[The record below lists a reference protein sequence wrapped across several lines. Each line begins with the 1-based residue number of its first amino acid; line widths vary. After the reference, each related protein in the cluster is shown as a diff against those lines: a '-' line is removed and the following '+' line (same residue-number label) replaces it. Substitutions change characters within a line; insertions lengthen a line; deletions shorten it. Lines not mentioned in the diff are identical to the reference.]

1 MLIFIPKYYKNQ
13 QIYDKT
19 VDNYSHEYA
28 PACYKTHT
36 ICNKNIKMQILIIFK
51 DNLFLDALRFRKM
64 CDKAVNTCLVVS
76 YSVDSKELFMLN
88 Y

>member
-36 ICNKNIKMQILIIFK
+36 ICNKNIKM
-51 DNLFLDALRFRKM
+51 
-64 CDKAVNTCLVVS
+64 
-76 YSVDSKELFMLN
+76 
-88 Y
+88 